1 MRSTPSEQDDY
12 IPDQGQG
19 LSKKKQL
26 SSAKSY
32 LIVISCGRIE
42 DAWIRKKQRAPR
54 RAPSEWGDYVSDRG
68 RGVEMIGI
76 CLAE

>member
-1 MRSTPSEQDDY
+1 MRSAPSEQDDY
-12 IPDQGQG
+12 IPDRGQG

-26 SSAKSY
+26 SPAKSY
-32 LIVISCGRIE
+32 LIVASCGRID
-42 DAWIRKKQRAPR
+42 DAWIRKKQRVPR
-54 RAPSEWGDYVSDRG
+54 RAPSEWNDYVSDRG